1 MLVLTIP
8 IAIGLATYL
17 ILVVLDQLRED
28 LLDQLDGD
36 AVPREKHNSRVLE
49 LLNANNRDLEKRRR
63 IAAAA
68 RDLLRAQLVHAPTID
83 PRVAYAAEALDRVL
97 AERVSRSHHQARAV
111 ANASIPST
119 RWKWETASL
128 YRCPVKLD
136 QVVAT
141 EWYACSLA
149 LVIGGEKHMGRR
161 FAFALSAS
169 KA

>member
-97 AERVSRSHHQARAV
+97 AENAR
-111 ANASIPST
+111 
-119 RWKWETASL
+119 
-128 YRCPVKLD
+128 
-136 QVVAT
+136 
-141 EWYACSLA
+141 
-149 LVIGGEKHMGRR
+149 
-161 FAFALSAS
+161 
-169 KA
+169 